1 MIYKLHGVVDEVD
14 EFSVVVNVG
23 GVGYGVLA
31 PVSTLASLAV
41 GMAVELFI
49 ETVVREDAFILYG
62 FISKKEKALFNLLT
76 TVQGVGPKAAM
87 SLLSSLKPSELA
99 GAILAG
105 DAASLSRAPGVG
117 GKTAARVA
125 AELKD
130 KVAKIGISAG
140 MVEISAA
147 VSGNAMAA
155 DAISALVNLGYSRV
169 SAAAAVGEAL
179 KSSPSATLNETI
191 KAALANLTV

>member
-14 EFSVVVNVG
+14 EFAVVVNAG

-31 PVSTLASLAV
+31 PVSTLASLTV

-62 FISKKEKALFNLLT
+62 FTTKKEKALFNLLT
-76 TVQGVGPKAAM
+76 TVQGVGPRSAM

-105 DAASLSRAPGVG
+105 DVASLSRAPGVG
-117 GKTAARVA
+117 GKTAARIA
-125 AELKD
+125 SELKD
-130 KVAKIGISAG
+130 KVAKVGIASGMAEIG
-140 MVEISAA
+140 AA

-155 DAISALVNLGYSRV
+155 DAISALVNLGYPRV
-169 SAAAAVGEAL
+169 SAATAVGEAL
-179 KSSPSATLNETI
+179 KAAPAATLNETI
-191 KAALANLTV
+191 KSALVQLAG